1 MLFVGSIARF
11 TLHIARQQ
19 GGGDDCEQEY
29 GFEVLASR
37 AWLVAGQVVGR
48 CCVAPGAST
57 TLELSLMPVA
67 CGYLQ
72 LPTAVVTCAAVNG
85 GERVVVARS
94 HTMERIMVAPL
105 PEQCSISM
113 RQIE

>member
-11 TLHIARQQ
+11 TLHISRQQ

-29 GFEVLASR
+29 EFEVLASR
-37 AWLVAGQVVGR
+37 AWLVAGQVLGR
-48 CCVAPGAST
+48 CCVAPGASAT
-57 TLELSLMPVA
+57 VELSLMPVA
-67 CGYLQ
+67 CGYLP
-72 LPTAVVTCAAVNG
+72 LPSAIVTSTAADG
-85 GERVVVARS
+85 GEGAVVARS

-113 RQIE
+113 QQIE